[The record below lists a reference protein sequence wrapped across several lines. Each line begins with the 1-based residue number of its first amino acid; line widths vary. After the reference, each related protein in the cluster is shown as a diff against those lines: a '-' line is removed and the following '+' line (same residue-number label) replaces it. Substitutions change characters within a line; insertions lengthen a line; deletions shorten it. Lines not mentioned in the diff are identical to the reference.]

1 MLTVI
6 LLLML
11 CNTVMLSWHLLR
23 TPPVNTSVHPTT
35 LHDDVIP
42 VLITHPVKTIS
53 LRGADGQERH
63 EVTFNCAKF
72 PASYVYGGRAYQK
85 TAGMD
90 GARLI
95 YREAK

>member
-23 TPPVNTSVHPTT
+23 TPPMNTSVHPTT
-35 LHDDVIP
+35 LHDDVP

-72 PASYVYGGRAYQK
+72 PTSYVYGGRSYQK
-85 TAGMD
+85 TASMD
-90 GARLI
+90 GTRLI